1 MSDTISNA
9 TRLGRDEV
17 LALSGLQFMQG
28 ILDGTVPP
36 PPIAGVLNYRVSR
49 VADGRVVFDGTPLAQ
64 HCNPL
69 GTVHGGWYGTL
80 LDSAMSCAVHT
91 KVPAGSIYTT
101 LEYKVNVTRAI
112 PVGMAVT
119 VEGVVQHAGRTTG
132 VATGAIRGVDDGRIY
147 ATGSATCL
155 IMTG

>member
-1 MSDTISNA
+1 MGDMLA
-9 TRLGRDEV
+9 TREQVLGM
-17 LALSGLQFMQG
+17 SGLAFLEG
-28 ILDGTVPP
+28 IRDGDLPP
-36 PPIAGVLNYRVSR
+36 PPISRVLNYRVTE
-49 VADGRVVFDGTPLAQ
+49 VASGRVVFRGAPAAE

-91 KVPAGSIYTT
+91 LVPQGSIYTT

-112 PVGMAVT
+112 PIGMEIVAVGEVLH
-119 VEGVVQHAGRTTG
+119 GGRTTG
-132 VATGAIRGVDDGRIY
+132 VASGVIRGADDGKVY

-155 IMTG
+155 IMAG

>member
-1 MSDTISNA
+1 MTDPIPTASLDRA
-9 TRLGRDEV
+9 QV

-28 ILDGTVPP
+28 VLDGTVPP
-36 PPIAGVLNYRVSR
+36 PPITGVLNYGVSD
-49 VADGRVVFDGTPLAQ
+49 VSDGRVVFIGTPLAE

-101 LEYKVNVTRAI
+101 LEYKVNVTRTI
-112 PVGMAVT
+112 PVGMAVAA
-119 VEGVVQHAGRTTG
+119 EGIVQHAGRTTG
-132 VATGAIRGVDDGRIY
+132 VSNGVIRGIEDNKIY

-155 IMTG
+155 IMPG